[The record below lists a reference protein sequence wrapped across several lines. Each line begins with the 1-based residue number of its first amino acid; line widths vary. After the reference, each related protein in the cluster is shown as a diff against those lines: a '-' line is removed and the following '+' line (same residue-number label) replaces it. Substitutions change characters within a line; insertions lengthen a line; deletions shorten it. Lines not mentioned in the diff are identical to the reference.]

1 MFSPSR
7 KHPPL
12 SEMERE
18 AKQKQDHKPIIKRF
32 FYWALLQ
39 LIDYQ

>member
-1 MFSPSR
+1 MFPPSR

-18 AKQKQDHKPIIKRF
+18 AKQKEVHKPIKKEV
-32 FYWALLQ
+32 FYYEVL
-39 LIDYQ
+39 